1 MIGLILGLVILTGST
16 AYAGGPKQTP
26 SPDQPEAKKQAPAP
40 KAPAPKATPN
50 PKKPA
55 PKKPAPKKPA
65 PEKPAPKK
73 SSPQAQQAKPV
84 TKGEDAKPAA
94 KPLHMKIRIRA
105 RDVYLGRYR
114 SFRKPA
120 VLDCQKVFDSISFYQ
135 KVKRDR
141 LNKKSG
147 RYWILMQKANR
158 IFYKALQRLSR
169 ERGYDLIGARNSI
182 LINGASPTDVTR
194 NLLEIIPSI
203 TLD

>member
-1 MIGLILGLVILTGST
+1 MRMIGLILGLMILTGPT
-16 AYAGGPKQTP
+16 AYAGGPKHAP

-40 KAPAPKATPN
+40 KAPAPSAN
-50 PKKPA
+50 PA
-55 PKKPAPKKPA
+55 PKKPAPKTPA
-65 PEKPAPKK
+65 PKKPAPK
-73 SSPQAQQAKPV
+73 PPQAKPA
-84 TKGEDAKPAA
+84 TKGNGGKPAA
-94 KPLHMKIRIRA
+94 TKTPLKIRIRA

-120 VLDCQKVFDSISFYQ
+120 VLDCQKVFNSISYYQ

-158 IFYKALQRLSR
+158 IFYKALRRLSR

-182 LINGASPTDVTR
+182 VINGANPRDVTK
-194 NLLEIIPSI
+194 NLLQIIPSI